1 MVWMRTYIAVAVAFT
16 AITAAVFVLATAA
29 PAAAQSCGGSAD
41 LTQGGGG
48 ASADAFCAGGRPSGV
63 PVAAQPGNPVG
74 RWNFF
79 CNGNGL
85 NPYVAGAEP
94 RFTLIA
100 TFGDD
105 PADFDNIALQGFDP
119 SGRYALYD
127 FACFDENGLQISQFA
142 PHWVTLTAPIP
153 PEDLRDIAFARID
166 FPDPAVDGLQQVTNA
181 VFLESWFWVENDWV
195 VIQDAETRGL
205 VTVDVFATPDLVSW
219 NPGDGSGEFDC
230 ADPGIEWS
238 PAVNDGGTTCGHIYE
253 SGTADV
259 AGLVY
264 GASARIEWELTWSIN
279 GVDQGSFGRGDAT
292 SFFDVPVGEVQI
304 VEVS

>member
-1 MVWMRTYIAVAVAFT
+1 MRTYIAVAVAIA
-16 AITAAVFVLATAA
+16 AITSAAFVLATAA
-29 PAAAQSCGGSAD
+29 PAAAQTCGGSAD
-41 LTQGGGG
+41 LTQGGGD
-48 ASADAFCAGGRPSGV
+48 AIAAAFCAGGRPSGV
-63 PVAAQPGNPVG
+63 PVSAQPGNPEG

-127 FACFDENGLQISQFA
+127 FACFDANGLQITQFA
-142 PHWVTLTAPIP
+142 PHWVTLTAPTP
-153 PEDLRDIAFARID
+153 PEDLRDDALARIT
-166 FPDPAVDGLQQVTNA
+166 FPAPDVQGVEALTHAAQ
-181 VFLESWFWVENDWV
+181 LESWFWVENDWV
-195 VIQDAETRGL
+195 VIQDAETQGL
-205 VTVDVFATPDLVSW
+205 VTVDVFATPSLVEW
-219 NPGDGSGEFDC
+219 NPGDGTGAFDC
-230 ADPGIEWS
+230 NDPGIEWS
-238 PAVNDGGTTCGHIYE
+238 PAVNDGGTTCGHLYE

-259 AGLVY
+259 AGLAY
-264 GASARIEWELTWSIN
+264 QASATIEWDLTWSIN
-279 GVDQGSFGRGDAT
+279 GVDQGSFGTGDAT
-292 SFFDVPVGEVQI
+292 TIFDVPVGEVQI